1 MCPAVFDVI
10 RVVVEKR
17 LTPLEKSTTYTLYR
31 EEVTTRKCAPLTLL
45 LRLSQRARGGGGQ
58 TDFAVMAFQFDS
70 RSQLEINDS
79 A

>member
-1 MCPAVFDVI
+1 MCLAVFDII
-10 RVVVEKR
+10 RVVVER
-17 LTPLEKSTTYTLYR
+17 LTPLKKSTTYTLYR
-31 EEVTTRKCAPLTLL
+31 EQVTTRKCAPLTLL
-45 LRLSQRARGGGGQ
+45 LRLSQRARGGQ